1 METVIG
7 FIAGYIAGAQEGKD
21 GVQRLR
27 HSLQE
32 IAGSAEVRRLAAEAL
47 TMAEAL
53 AKRAA
58 SGSGFGSL
66 SGTVGTVT
74 DLLAR
79 RAGAIGKG
87 NRAA

>member
-1 METVIG
+1 METIIG
-7 FIAGYIAGAQEGKD
+7 FIAGYIVGAREGKD

-27 HSLQE
+27 DSVQQ
-32 IAGSAEVRRLAAEAL
+32 IAGSPEVRRLTAEAM

-53 AKRAA
+53 ARRAA
-58 SGSGFGSL
+58 SGDGFGSL

-74 DLLAR
+74 DLLAH

-87 NRAA
+87 HRAA